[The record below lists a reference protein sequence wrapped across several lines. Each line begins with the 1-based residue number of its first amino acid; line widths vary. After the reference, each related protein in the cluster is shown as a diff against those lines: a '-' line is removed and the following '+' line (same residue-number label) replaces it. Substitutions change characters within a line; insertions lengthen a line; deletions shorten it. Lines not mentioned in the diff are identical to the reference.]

1 MGKRISTLGAV
12 STVTKEAK
20 LYVEPIPKSNLL
32 LPHLLMDSGASKHVV
47 DPIDQKAL
55 QGDKTVTPALETF
68 RLPNGA
74 AMTGS
79 RSIELPLPVE
89 EPGRTAIV
97 LDDMSGGSILSVAQL
112 ADSGLTT
119 TFTPT
124 VVQVKTKEDE
134 ILMSAPR
141 DKSGLWYYRPEAEPT
156 EEPDPGKTMR
166 LAAVRSYQQRVN
178 LLSDSERVAF
188 AHAVMG
194 YPTFAT
200 FLDSVERMKFP
211 LLTRAMVQKNPPVA
225 VETARG
231 HMQASRQG
239 YQSTQ
244 PKPSVLPRKEIEPDS
259 PTEGA
264 DAGSDLLCRCHTV
277 YADATGPYTTT
288 YGGNLYVMILHS
300 SALNYTFI
308 RAMKSKAEY
317 SSTILAIEQEITSR
331 GHRVH
336 RIVTDNEMTH
346 EATVTLR
353 DRSIS
358 MAVQFAPPYN
368 HRTNDAER
376 HVQTAKAHIISTWE
390 GKDPRTPDWLWG
402 EQMPQVEVTLNL
414 LRAGPGGIASAFEA
428 FWHQPYDWG
437 R

>member
-1 MGKRISTLGAV
+1 
-12 STVTKEAK
+12 
-20 LYVEPIPKSNLL
+20 
-32 LPHLLMDSGASKHVV
+32 
-47 DPIDQKAL
+47 
-55 QGDKTVTPALETF
+55 
-68 RLPNGA
+68 
-74 AMTGS
+74 
-79 RSIELPLPVE
+79 
-89 EPGRTAIV
+89 
-97 LDDMSGGSILSVAQL
+97 
-112 ADSGLTT
+112 
-119 TFTPT
+119 
-124 VVQVKTKEDE
+124 
-134 ILMSAPR
+134 
-141 DKSGLWYYRPEAEPT
+141 
-156 EEPDPGKTMR
+156 MR

-200 FLDSVERMKFP
+200 FLESVERMKFP

-308 RAMKSKAEY
+308 REFCWK
-317 SSTILAIEQEITSR
+317 
-331 GHRVH
+331 
-336 RIVTDNEMTH
+336 
-346 EATVTLR
+346 
-353 DRSIS
+353 
-358 MAVQFAPPYN
+358 
-368 HRTNDAER
+368 
-376 HVQTAKAHIISTWE
+376 
-390 GKDPRTPDWLWG
+390 
-402 EQMPQVEVTLNL
+402 
-414 LRAGPGGIASAFEA
+414 
-428 FWHQPYDWG
+428 
-437 R
+437 